1 MTIAVLMLAA
11 AMLLT
16 GIDVRL
22 RGRLRAVR
30 RADGSAGVRGG
41 RRLRARRRPDPMTP
55 VNVAHLTA
63 VGLAAGLTVE
73 RALEFCASRGPGPAR
88 AELVSILRRA
98 SQLGLAAVVLDHRG
112 SLRPF
117 LTVLAGAIRAGAP
130 QEPLI
135 RAYAREARAAIVTD
149 RITRA
154 RKLPAQLAIPLALLL
169 LPGFVLMVMGP
180 TVLAIAERMLLPLG
194 AG

>member
-1 MTIAVLMLAA
+1 MTIAALMLAA
-11 AMLLT
+11 AMLLA
-16 GIDVRL
+16 GSDARP
-22 RGRLRAVR
+22 RGRPRPARLADASARVRDGLRR
-30 RADGSAGVRGG
+30 RAT
-41 RRLRARRRPDPMTP
+41 RRPDPMTP

-63 VGLAAGLTVE
+63 VGLAAGLTLG
-73 RALEFCASRGPGPAR
+73 RTLEFCASRGPEPAR
-88 AELVSILRRA
+88 AELVAILRRA
-98 SQLGLAAVVLDHRG
+98 AQLGLAAAVLDHEG
-112 SLRPF
+112 ALGPF